1 MTYARK
7 KLMINKTAKWNN
19 RILPMFS
26 LLLVITLNLY
36 AVGVETLQW
45 ANSVGEGMEEAKR
58 SKDKCR
64 FGNDLYQARQSRK
77 RTNSG
82 R

>member
-19 RILPMFS
+19 RIPTMFS

-45 ANSVGEGMEEAKR
+45 ANSVGEGMEEAK
-58 SKDKCR
+58 K
-64 FGNDLYQARQSRK
+64 
-77 RTNSG
+77 TNKPIMIDFYTDW
-82 R
+82 